1 MRHRIA
7 DWLVIV
13 ISALVILGSALVA
26 LIQSRAG

>member
-7 DWLVIV
+7 DWMVVL
-13 ISALVILGSALVA
+13 ISAIALIGSALVA

>member
-7 DWLVIV
+7 DWLVIL
-13 ISALVILGSALVA
+13 ISALVILSSALVA